1 MIQARVT
8 ENYGRLKGI
17 VSTRRTIKGVV
28 NIRHPKLKGRIQL
41 FQSLLVSD
49 TLDEHGGIIR
59 TITGK
64 VVKLQPKRIKPELT
78 EQTVFPDIGY
88 DGFSEVIVEAGGE
101 IIDDYEGG
109 AYDVTPLP
117 FESQTFETKGKRMT
131 DDVTVRAI
139 PYYETSNVSG
149 ITIYI
154 GGE

>member
-1 MIQARVT
+1 MIKARVT

-17 VSTRRTIKGVV
+17 VSTRHQIKGVINV
-28 NIRHPKLKGRIQL
+28 RHPKLKCRVQL
-41 FQSLLVSD
+41 YQSLLVRD
-49 TLDEHGGIIR
+49 TFDEHGGIIR

-78 EQTVFPDIGY
+78 EQTVYPDIGY
-88 DGFSEVIVEAGGE
+88 DGFSEVVVEAGGE
-101 IIDDYEGG
+101 IIPDYDGG
-109 AYDVTPLP
+109 AYDITPKP

>member
-1 MIQARVT
+1 MIKARVT

-17 VSTRRTIKGVV
+17 VSTRHQIKGVINV
-28 NIRHPKLKGRIQL
+28 RHP
-41 FQSLLVSD
+41 
-49 TLDEHGGIIR
+49 
-59 TITGK
+59 
-64 VVKLQPKRIKPELT
+64 KLQPKRIKPELT
-78 EQTVFPDIGY
+78 EQTVYPDIGY

-101 IIDDYEGG
+101 IIPDYDGG
-109 AYDVTPLP
+109 AYDITPKP
-117 FESQTFETKGKRMT
+117 YESQTFETKGKRMM

>member
-109 AYDVTPLP
+109 AYDITPLP